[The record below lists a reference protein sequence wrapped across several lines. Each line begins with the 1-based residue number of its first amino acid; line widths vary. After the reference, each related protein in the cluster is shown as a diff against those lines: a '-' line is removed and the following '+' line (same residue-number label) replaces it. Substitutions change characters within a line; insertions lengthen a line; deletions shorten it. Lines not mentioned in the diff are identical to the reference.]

1 MSDTVRRNLN
11 LWKLTLV
18 LDFPHQQMDGDV
30 YEDLRSHFTLLCG
43 TEMDTCLTIH
53 KQYSR
58 IWESVAKVCECVCV
72 CHIFNILIYLEIWVC
87 SNRTF
92 NYVSVFWWS
101 GLEGILCHIHRIIIT
116 IITTSFIDQ
125 TADGHT
131 GCSLT
136 GLQKSMCVQ
145 TFVNCLNFI
154 HAKYPTVAPQ
164 KWDISHLVS
173 RRGGGGG
180 LKARWQKRTNKRRAP
195 CLRETLAETDVFLF
209 AGTSRF

>member
-1 MSDTVRRNLN
+1 MKIWGAILPCCAGQRWIPVWPYTNSTAGYGR
-11 LWKLTLV
+11 V
-18 LDFPHQQMDGDV
+18 L
-30 YEDLRSHFTLLCG
+30 LRYVS
-43 TEMDTCLTIH
+43 
-53 KQYSR
+53 
-58 IWESVAKVCECVCV
+58 VCV

-87 SNRTF
+87 SNRKF